1 MKATRNHKAY
11 WAFLGHRI
19 SGLALGVFLPIHF
32 YVLGM
37 AIEDTTRLSEFIQLA
52 DMPAFK
58 FGEWGLVIFLSI
70 HMSFGLRLLVMELF
84 SWRSVHDARLSWITW
99 GVLTAAAFG
108 LLFVLGVMG

>member
-1 MKATRNHKAY
+1 MKAARNHKAY
-11 WAFLGHRI
+11 WTFLGHRL

-37 AIEDTTRLSEFIQLA
+37 ALEGSTRLNDFIQLA

-58 FGEWGLVIFLSI
+58 FGEWGLVILLSI
-70 HMSFGLRLLVMELF
+70 HMSFGLRLLAIEF
-84 SWRSVHDARLSWITW
+84 ISWRSVNDARLSWITW
-99 GVLTAAAFG
+99 GVVTSAAFG